1 MALLSSF
8 NEDRP
13 VSYIR
18 GYPIYCATLLT
29 IAYGVGILLTAVL
42 HQTIDLFGLFA
53 FLPSRSILQGQ
64 VWQIFTYSFVN
75 LPSFFIL
82 FSLFF
87 LYIAAV
93 EVEKYIGRARFLA
106 LYAILILTPVVVD
119 SVWVLL
125 FREVYPIAGDYLV
138 SVGFFIA
145 FCTLYPGLQWLGF
158 LSLRW
163 LGVISYAIG
172 AIMSISQADWFGLF
186 SLTLVC
192 LGAFGYIRF
201 LQAGLEL
208 PSIPNPFRALRR
220 PRFRVVSK
228 PTPRSAPATDFRQND
243 NNNEIDRLLD
253 KIAKYGLAS
262 LSAKEREALER
273 ARARLL
279 EKDRN

>member
-29 IAYGVGILLTAVL
+29 VAYGVGILLTAIL
-42 HQTIDLFGLFA
+42 HQSIDLRELFA
-53 FLPSRSILQGQ
+53 FSLSRSILQGQ
-64 VWQIFTYSFVN
+64 IWQILTFSFLN
-75 LPSFFIL
+75 FPSFFTL

-93 EVEKYIGRARFLA
+93 EVEKYIGRVRFLT
-106 LYAILILTPVVVD
+106 LCGIFILTPVVAY
-119 SVWVLL
+119 SIWAIL
-125 FREVYPIAGDYLV
+125 FRESYSLYSDYFV
-138 SVGFFIA
+138 TVGFFIS

-163 LGVISYAIG
+163 LGVISYGIG
-172 AIMSISQADWFGLF
+172 AIMHISQSDWVDFF
-186 SLTLVC
+186 TLTLVC
-192 LGAFGYIRF
+192 LASFGYIRF
-201 LQAGLEL
+201 LQSGFEL
-208 PSIPNPFRALRR
+208 PAIPNPLRALRR

-228 PTPRSAPATDFRQND
+228 PSNHSAPTSDFRPTD
-243 NNNEIDRLLD
+243 SNEIDRLLD

-262 LSAKEREALER
+262 LSAKERETLER

>member
-29 IAYGVGILLTAVL
+29 VAYGVGILLTAIL
-42 HQTIDLFGLFA
+42 HQTIDLLGLFG
-53 FLPSRSILQGQ
+53 FSLPRSIYQGQ
-64 VWQIFTYSFVN
+64 IWQIVTCSFVN
-75 LPSFFIL
+75 LPSFFTL

-93 EVEKYIGRARFLA
+93 EVEKYIGRARFLT
-106 LYAILILTPVVVD
+106 LFGIFILTPVIAY
-119 SVWVLL
+119 SAWAVLL
-125 FREVYPIAGDYLV
+125 RDSYPLYGDYFV

-163 LGVISYAIG
+163 LGVISYGIG
-172 AIMSISQADWFGLF
+172 AIMYISQGDWLSFF
-186 SLTLVC
+186 TLTLVC
-192 LGAFGYIRF
+192 LAAFGYIRF
-201 LQAGLEL
+201 LQSGLDL
-208 PSIPNPFRALRR
+208 PNIPNPFRALRR

-228 PTPRSAPATDFRQND
+228 PSSRSAPTAEFRQTD
-243 NNNEIDRLLD
+243 GNEIDRLLD

-262 LSAKEREALER
+262 LSAKERDSLER

-279 EKDRN
+279 EKDGN

>member
-29 IAYGVGILLTAVL
+29 VAYGIGILLTAILLRTV
-42 HQTIDLFGLFA
+42 DLFGLFG
-53 FLPSRSILQGQ
+53 FLPSRSVLQGQ
-64 VWQIFTYSFVN
+64 IWQILTYSFVN
-75 LPSFFIL
+75 SPSFFTL
-82 FSLFF
+82 FGLFF

-93 EVEKYIGRARFLA
+93 EVEKYIGRARFLT
-106 LYAILILTPVVVD
+106 LYGIIILTPVIAC
-119 SVWVLL
+119 SAWMFL
-125 FREVYPIAGDYLV
+125 FRDSYPLYGDYFV
-138 SVGFFIA
+138 WVGFFIA

-163 LGVISYAIG
+163 LGVISYTIG
-172 AIMSISQADWFGLF
+172 AIMYISQGDWFDLLM
-186 SLTLVC
+186 LTLVC
-192 LGAFGYIRF
+192 LASFGYIRF
-201 LQAGLEL
+201 LQSGFEL
-208 PSIPNPFRALRR
+208 PSIPNPLQALKR
-220 PRFRVVSK
+220 PRLRVVSK
-228 PTPRSAPATDFRQND
+228 PSNRSAPAPDFRQTD
-243 NNNEIDRLLD
+243 SNEIDRLLD

-262 LSAKEREALER
+262 LSAKERDALER

>member
-13 VSYIR
+13 VSYFR

-29 IAYGVGILLTAVL
+29 AAYGIGILLTAFS
-42 HQTIDLFGLFA
+42 HQAMDVLFA
-53 FLPSRSILQGQ
+53 FSPSRSISQGQ
-64 VWQIFTYSFVN
+64 IWQILTYSFVN
-75 LPSFFIL
+75 APSFFIL

-93 EVEKYIGRARFLA
+93 EVEKYIGRARFLV
-106 LYAILILTPVVVD
+106 LYGILILTPVVLD
-119 SVWVLL
+119 SVWALL
-125 FREVYPIAGDYLV
+125 IRDVYPIAGDYLV

-163 LGVISYAIG
+163 LGVISYGIG
-172 AIMSISQADWFGLF
+172 AVMSISQGDWFGF
-186 SLTLVC
+186 TSLTVVC

-208 PSIPNPFRALRR
+208 PSIPNPFRTFRR

-228 PTPRSAPATDFRQND
+228 PTGRSGPTTEYRQAD
-243 NNNEIDRLLD
+243 STEIDRLLD

-262 LSAKEREALER
+262 LSAKERDTLER

>member
-29 IAYGVGILLTAVL
+29 VAYGAGILLTAIL
-42 HQTIDLFGLFA
+42 HQTIDLVGLFA
-53 FLPSRSILQGQ
+53 FLLPRSILQGQ
-64 VWQIFTYSFVN
+64 IWQILTCSFVN
-75 LPSFFIL
+75 LPSFFTL

-87 LYIAAV
+87 FYIAAV
-93 EVEKYIGRARFLA
+93 EVEKYIGRARFLT
-106 LYAILILTPVVVD
+106 LYGIFILTPVIAY
-119 SVWVLL
+119 SVWAILL
-125 FREVYPIAGDYLV
+125 HESYPLYSDYFV
-138 SVGFFIA
+138 TVGFFIA

-172 AIMSISQADWFGLF
+172 AIMHISQGDWVNFF
-186 SLTLVC
+186 TLTLVC
-192 LGAFGYIRF
+192 LASFGYIRF
-201 LQAGLEL
+201 LQSGLEL

-228 PTPRSAPATDFRQND
+228 PTSRSTPASDYRQTDS
-243 NNNEIDRLLD
+243 NEIDRLLD

-262 LSAKEREALER
+262 LSAKERDTLER

-279 EKDRN
+279 EKDGN

>member
-13 VSYIR
+13 VSYFR

-29 IAYGVGILLTAVL
+29 IAYGLGILFTAIL
-42 HQTIDLFGLFA
+42 EHSIDLVGLLG
-53 FLPSRSILQGQ
+53 FLPSRSIFQGQ
-64 VWQIFTYSFVN
+64 IWQILTWTFVN
-75 LPSFFIL
+75 MPSFFTL

-93 EVEKYIGRARFLA
+93 EVEKYIGRARFLT
-106 LYAILILTPVVVD
+106 LYAILILTPAVAYT
-119 SVWVLL
+119 VWMFL
-125 FREVYPIAGDYLV
+125 FHDFYPIFGDYLV
-138 SVGFFIA
+138 AVGFFIA

-163 LGVISYAIG
+163 LGLISYAIG
-172 AIMSISQADWFGLF
+172 ALMAISQRDWPDLMN
-186 SLTLVC
+186 LTLVC
-192 LGAFGYIRF
+192 LAAFAYIRF

-208 PSIPNPFRALRR
+208 PSIPNPLRAFRR
-220 PRFRVVSK
+220 PHLRVVPK
-228 PTPRSAPATDFRQND
+228 PTSRSAPAPEFKQTD
-243 NNNEIDRLLD
+243 NNEIDRLLD

>member
-29 IAYGVGILLTAVL
+29 VAYAAGILLTTVFRQA
-42 HQTIDLFGLFA
+42 IDLMGLFA
-53 FLPSRSILQGQ
+53 FLPSRSIFQGQ
-64 VWQIFTYSFVN
+64 IWQIFTWTFINV
-75 LPSFFIL
+75 PSFFTL

-93 EVEKYIGRARFLA
+93 EVEKYIGRARFLT
-106 LYAILILTPVVVD
+106 LYGILILTPVFAYTAWMFV
-119 SVWVLL
+119 
-125 FREVYPIAGDYLV
+125 FRDFYPLNGDYNV
-138 SVGFFIA
+138 TVGFFIA

-172 AIMSISQADWFGLF
+172 ALMYISQRDWLDLLIL
-186 SLTLVC
+186 SLVC
-192 LGAFGYIRF
+192 LAAFGYIRF
-201 LQAGLEL
+201 LQAGVEV
-208 PSIPNPFRALRR
+208 PSIPNPFRAFRR

-228 PTPRSAPATDFRQND
+228 SPSRPAPPPELRQTD
-243 NNNEIDRLLD
+243 NNEIDRLLD

-262 LSAKEREALER
+262 LSAKERDALER

-279 EKDRN
+279 EKDGK

>member
-29 IAYGVGILLTAVL
+29 VAYGVGILLSALL
-42 HQTIDLFGLFA
+42 HQTIDLLGLFA
-53 FLPSRSILQGQ
+53 FSLPRSILQGHI
-64 VWQIFTYSFVN
+64 WQILTHSFVN
-75 LPSFFIL
+75 LPSFFTL

-93 EVEKYIGRARFLA
+93 EVEKYIGRARFLT
-106 LYAILILTPVVVD
+106 LYGLFVLTPIIAY
-119 SVWVLL
+119 SLWALL
-125 FREVYPIAGDYLV
+125 LRESYPLYGNYFV
-138 SVGFFIA
+138 TVGFFIA

-172 AIMSISQADWFGLF
+172 AIMHISQGDWVNFF
-186 SLTLVC
+186 TLTLVC
-192 LGAFGYIRF
+192 LASFGYIRF
-201 LQAGLEL
+201 LQSGFEL
-208 PSIPNPFRALRR
+208 PSIPNPLRALRR

-228 PTPRSAPATDFRQND
+228 PSPRSAPTTDFRQTD
-243 NNNEIDRLLD
+243 SNEIDRLLD

-262 LSAKEREALER
+262 LSAKERDTLER

>member
-18 GYPIYCATLLT
+18 GYPIYCATILT
-29 IAYGVGILLTAVL
+29 VAYGVGILLTAIL
-42 HQTIDLFGLFA
+42 HQTIDLVGLFA
-53 FLPSRSILQGQ
+53 FSLPRSILQGQ
-64 VWQIFTYSFVN
+64 IWQLLTFSFVN
-75 LPSFFIL
+75 LPSFFTL

-93 EVEKYIGRARFLA
+93 EVEKYIGRARFLT
-106 LYAILILTPVVVD
+106 LYGIFLLTPVIAY
-119 SVWVLL
+119 SAWAILL
-125 FREVYPIAGDYLV
+125 RDPYPLSGDYLV
-138 SVGFFIA
+138 TVGFFIA

-163 LGVISYAIG
+163 LGVISYGIG
-172 AIMSISQADWFGLF
+172 AVVNISQGDWLSFF
-186 SLTLVC
+186 ALTLVC
-192 LGAFGYIRF
+192 LASFGYIRF
-201 LQAGLEL
+201 LQSGGEL

-228 PTPRSAPATDFRQND
+228 PSSRSVPTTDFRPTD
-243 NNNEIDRLLD
+243 SNEIDRLLD

-262 LSAKEREALER
+262 LSAKERETLER

-279 EKDRN
+279 EKDGN

>member
-29 IAYGVGILLTAVL
+29 IAYGVGILLTAL
-42 HQTIDLFGLFA
+42 LRQTVDLVGLFA
-53 FLPSRSILQGQ
+53 FLPSRSIWQGQ
-64 VWQIFTYSFVN
+64 IWQILTYSFIN
-75 LPSFFIL
+75 APSFFIL

-93 EVEKYIGRARFLA
+93 EVEKYIGRARFLT
-106 LYAILILTPVVVD
+106 LYGILILTPVVVD
-119 SVWVLL
+119 LLWVLL
-125 FREVYPIAGDYLV
+125 FRELYPIAGDYSV

-163 LGVISYAIG
+163 LGVISYGIG
-172 AIMSISQADWFGLF
+172 AIMSISQGDWFGLS

-201 LQAGLEL
+201 LQVGLEL

-228 PTPRSAPATDFRQND
+228 PSARPAPTSDFRPND
-243 NNNEIDRLLD
+243 NNEIDRLLD

-262 LSAKEREALER
+262 LSAKERDALER

>member
-29 IAYGVGILLTAVL
+29 VAYGIGILLTAIL
-42 HQTIDLFGLFA
+42 HQTIDLLGLFG
-53 FLPSRSILQGQ
+53 FSLPRSIYQGQ
-64 VWQIFTYSFVN
+64 IWQIVTCSFVN
-75 LPSFFIL
+75 LPSFFTL

-93 EVEKYIGRARFLA
+93 EVEKYIGRARFLT
-106 LYAILILTPVVVD
+106 LFGIFLLTPIIAY
-119 SVWVLL
+119 SAWAVLL
-125 FREVYPIAGDYLV
+125 RDSYPLYGDYFV

-163 LGVISYAIG
+163 LGVISYGIG
-172 AIMSISQADWFGLF
+172 AIMYISQGDWLSFF
-186 SLTLVC
+186 TLTLVC
-192 LGAFGYIRF
+192 LAAFGYIRF
-201 LQAGLEL
+201 LQSGLEL
-208 PSIPNPFRALRR
+208 PNIPNPFRALRR

-228 PTPRSAPATDFRQND
+228 PSSRSAPTAEFRQTD
-243 NNNEIDRLLD
+243 GNEIDRLLD

-262 LSAKEREALER
+262 LSAKERESLER

-279 EKDRN
+279 EKDGN